1 MEVKAPKMPSATRTE
16 TNCNARSVDE
26 RADSE
31 SVLAHRHRQQQVGFH
46 EPKLAES
53 TVYANNETPDDSIHS
68 QLSSAAATALTA
80 ATAATAT
87 MPSSSSSSTTLL
99 LQPPTSLGRILNT
112 TQQENTHSATT
123 LNTSHLSDTYF
134 MLQAPKMPRVKEWT
148 VFERLFIRAA
158 VASARSGNSDYGSRS
173 GSEGRSTGENRSHS
187 SDELSTHM
195 AQTDLKYT
203 GVPKGRNG
211 KDLSPVFG
219 GKMYRKTGDAEAD
232 KATTDM
238 PREME
243 NLCKEF

>member
-1 MEVKAPKMPSATRTE
+1 MLCTTSKLSHHTVQPLSSRTE

-26 RADSE
+26 SADSE

-112 TQQENTHSATT
+112 TQQENTQHSQH
-123 LNTSHLSDTYF
+123 SHLSDTYF
-134 MLQAPKMPRVKEWT
+134 MLQAPKMP
-148 VFERLFIRAA
+148 
-158 VASARSGNSDYGSRS
+158 
-173 GSEGRSTGENRSHS
+173 
-187 SDELSTHM
+187 
-195 AQTDLKYT
+195 
-203 GVPKGRNG
+203 
-211 KDLSPVFG
+211 
-219 GKMYRKTGDAEAD
+219 
-232 KATTDM
+232 TTQ
-238 PREME
+238 
-243 NLCKEF
+243 CC

>member
-87 MPSSSSSSTTLL
+87 MPSSSSSSSTLL

-112 TQQENTHSATT
+112 TQQENTQHSQH
-123 LNTSHLSDTYF
+123 SHLSDTYF
-134 MLQAPKMPRVKEWT
+134 MLQAPKMVPWWD
-148 VFERLFIRAA
+148 FI
-158 VASARSGNSDYGSRS
+158 
-173 GSEGRSTGENRSHS
+173 
-187 SDELSTHM
+187 
-195 AQTDLKYT
+195 
-203 GVPKGRNG
+203 PK
-211 KDLSPVFG
+211 
-219 GKMYRKTGDAEAD
+219 MEAD
-232 KATTDM
+232 GSPSHTYRRPTGCTANNSLEFNGIQLFKSEHAHAAL
-238 PREME
+238 E
-243 NLCKEF
+243 NKLTIVQLLQK